1 MSKEQVMSREA
12 LAQAILDQVG
22 GPANVTSLTSCFTR
36 LRFGLKDPAKARR
49 SDLEQLDGVISVVTA
64 GGQLQ
69 VVIGND
75 VVQVREQVEALL
87 PRQAVEEAA
96 PAPATGNLFDR
107 FVNLIS
113 AIFQPILWVLAGTG
127 LLKAFIMLAS
137 TFGWLA
143 PTSSTYVI
151 LSASADALFY
161 FLPMFLAITAAK
173 RFGAN
178 QFVSLTLAGGLLYP
192 SIIGLVS
199 AEAPVTFFG
208 IPVVMAT
215 YTSSVIPIVVIVW
228 VQSHAEKWLKKV
240 LPGMVAN
247 FLSPALIVLILFPL
261 SLMTIGPLTTYLSQ
275 AITNAVGWIYTVS
288 PVAAGFVIGGLAQFL
303 VAFGLHWAMIA
314 VIINEFGTSGQSF
327 TILPFYA
334 GVTAQTGAVLAVFL
348 RTRNAKLKQVAG
360 PAALS
365 GLLSGISEPA
375 VYGVN
380 LPLRRPFIIGL
391 ASAAVGGAVIAAS
404 GVVSHAFA
412 VPSLISMPAA
422 LGSGNF
428 TVFVIGVVGALV
440 LAFILTYLFGVK
452 EPSAGL
458 PVTSSVAAAPAV
470 AAAAVR
476 TSTILAPM
484 AGSTRALSE
493 VSDHVFASGS
503 MGKGIAL
510 LPADGQVFAPVDGV
524 VIACLPHAYGIRT
537 DDGIEVLVHVG
548 VDTVKLEGEYF
559 QPAVQAGDRVSAGDA
574 IGAVDLQA
582 VTAAGYDPT
591 TVVVVTNSSMLS
603 GVEPASPADV
613 NPGDVLLEVT
623 R

>member
-1 MSKEQVMSREA
+1 MSNERVMSRQA
-12 LAQAILDQVG
+12 LAQAVLDKVG

-36 LRFGLKDPAKARR
+36 LRFVLKDPSKVQRA
-49 SDLEQLDGVISVVTA
+49 DLEQLDGVISVVNA
-64 GGQLQ
+64 GGQVQ
-69 VVIGND
+69 VVIGSD
-75 VVQVREQVEALL
+75 VLQVREQLEALL
-87 PRQAVEEAA
+87 PRQDSEEAA
-96 PAPATGNLFDR
+96 PAPETANLFDR

-127 LLKAFIMLAS
+127 LLKAFILVAS
-137 TFGWLA
+137 SFGWLA
-143 PTSSTYVI
+143 STSTTYVI

-161 FLPMFLAITAAK
+161 FLPMFLAFTAAK

-192 SIIGLVS
+192 SIIGLAS

-228 VQSHAEKWLKKV
+228 VQSHAERWLKKV
-240 LPGMVAN
+240 LPGMVVN

-261 SLMTIGPLTTYLSQ
+261 SLMTIGPLTTYLGQ

-303 VAFGLHWAMIA
+303 VVFGLHWAMIA

-391 ASAAVGGAVIAAS
+391 GSAAVGGAVIAAS

-422 LGSGNF
+422 LGSGDF
-428 TVFVIGVVGALV
+428 TVFVIGVVGAMV
-440 LAFILTYLFGVK
+440 LAFVLTYLFGVK
-452 EPSAGL
+452 EPAAGL
-458 PVTSSVAAAPAV
+458 PVAGGVTATPAV
-470 AAAAVR
+470 AAAVR
-476 TSTILAPM
+476 TSRILAPM
-484 AGSTRALSE
+484 AGSTRTLSE
-493 VSDHVFASGS
+493 ISDQVFASGS
-503 MGKGIAL
+503 MGKGVAL
-510 LPADGQVFAPVDGV
+510 LPADGQLFAPADGV

-548 VDTVKLEGEYF
+548 IDTIKLEGEYF
-559 QPAVQAGDRVSAGDA
+559 RPAVQAGDRVTAGDA
-574 IGAVDLQA
+574 IGTVDLKA
-582 VTAAGYDPT
+582 LTAAGYDST
-591 TVVVVTNSSMLS
+591 TVVLVTNSAMLS
-603 GVEPASPADV
+603 RVERTTHVDV
-613 NPGDVLLEVT
+613 SPGDVLLEVT

>member
-1 MSKEQVMSREA
+1 MSNERVMSRQA
-12 LAQAILDQVG
+12 LAQAVLDKVG

-36 LRFGLKDPAKARR
+36 LRFVLKDPSKVQRA
-49 SDLEQLDGVISVVTA
+49 DLEQLDGVISVVNA
-64 GGQLQ
+64 GGQVQ
-69 VVIGND
+69 VVIGSD
-75 VVQVREQVEALL
+75 VLQVREQVEALL
-87 PRQAVEEAA
+87 PRQDSEEAA
-96 PAPATGNLFDR
+96 PAPETANLFDR

-127 LLKAFIMLAS
+127 LLKAFILVAS
-137 TFGWLA
+137 SFGWLA
-143 PTSSTYVI
+143 STSTTYVI

-161 FLPMFLAITAAK
+161 FLPMFLAFTAAK

-192 SIIGLVS
+192 SIIGLAS

-228 VQSHAEKWLKKV
+228 VQSHAERWLKKV
-240 LPGMVAN
+240 LPGMVVN

-261 SLMTIGPLTTYLSQ
+261 SLMTIGPLTTYLGQ

-303 VAFGLHWAMIA
+303 VVFGLHWAMIA

-391 ASAAVGGAVIAAS
+391 GSAAVGGAVIAAS

-422 LGSGNF
+422 LGSGDF
-428 TVFVIGVVGALV
+428 TVFVIGVVGAMV
-440 LAFILTYLFGVK
+440 LAFVLTYLFGVK
-452 EPSAGL
+452 EPAAGL
-458 PVTSSVAAAPAV
+458 PVAGGVTATPAV
-470 AAAAVR
+470 AAAVR
-476 TSTILAPM
+476 TSRILAPM
-484 AGSTRALSE
+484 AGSTRTLSE
-493 VSDHVFASGS
+493 ISDQVFASGS
-503 MGKGIAL
+503 MGKGVAL
-510 LPADGQVFAPVDGV
+510 LPADGQLFAPADGV

-548 VDTVKLEGEYF
+548 IDTIKLEGEYF
-559 QPAVQAGDRVSAGDA
+559 RPAVQAGDRVTAGDA
-574 IGAVDLQA
+574 IGTVDLKA
-582 VTAAGYDPT
+582 LTAAGYDST
-591 TVVVVTNSSMLS
+591 TVVLVTNSAMLS
-603 GVEPASPADV
+603 RVERTTHVDV
-613 NPGDVLLEVT
+613 SPGDVLLEVT

>member
-1 MSKEQVMSREA
+1 M
-12 LAQAILDQVG
+12 
-22 GPANVTSLTSCFTR
+22 
-36 LRFGLKDPAKARR
+36 
-49 SDLEQLDGVISVVTA
+49 
-64 GGQLQ
+64 
-69 VVIGND
+69 
-75 VVQVREQVEALL
+75 
-87 PRQAVEEAA
+87 
-96 PAPATGNLFDR
+96 
-107 FVNLIS
+107 
-113 AIFQPILWVLAGTG
+113 
-127 LLKAFIMLAS
+127 
-137 TFGWLA
+137 
-143 PTSSTYVI
+143 I

-161 FLPMFLAITAAK
+161 FLPMFLAFTAAK

-192 SIIGLVS
+192 SIIGLAI

-228 VQSHAEKWLKKV
+228 VQSHAERWLKKV
-240 LPGMVAN
+240 LPGMVVN

-261 SLMTIGPLTTYLSQ
+261 SLMTIGPLTTYLGQ

-303 VAFGLHWAMIA
+303 VVFGLHWAMIA

-391 ASAAVGGAVIAAS
+391 GSAAVGGAVIAAS

-422 LGSGNF
+422 LGSGDF
-428 TVFVIGVVGALV
+428 TVFVIGVVGAMG
-440 LAFILTYLFGVK
+440 LAFVLTYLFGVK
-452 EPSAGL
+452 EPAAGL
-458 PVTSSVAAAPAV
+458 PVAGGVTATPAV
-470 AAAAVR
+470 AAAVR
-476 TSTILAPM
+476 TSRILAPM
-484 AGSTRALSE
+484 AGSTRTLSE
-493 VSDHVFASGS
+493 ISDQVFASGS
-503 MGKGIAL
+503 MGKGVAL
-510 LPADGQVFAPVDGV
+510 LPADGQLFAPADGV

-548 VDTVKLEGEYF
+548 IDTIKLEGEYF
-559 QPAVQAGDRVSAGDA
+559 RPAVQAGDRVTAGDA
-574 IGAVDLQA
+574 IGTVDLKA
-582 VTAAGYDPT
+582 LTAAGYDST
-591 TVVVVTNSSMLS
+591 TVVLVTNSAMLS
-603 GVEPASPADV
+603 RVERTTHVDV
-613 NPGDVLLEVT
+613 SPGDVLLEVT

>member
-1 MSKEQVMSREA
+1 MSRQA
-12 LAQAILDQVG
+12 LAQAVLDKVG

-36 LRFGLKDPAKARR
+36 LRFVLKDPSKVQRA
-49 SDLEQLDGVISVVTA
+49 DLEQLDGVISVVNA
-64 GGQLQ
+64 GGQVQ
-69 VVIGND
+69 VVIGSD
-75 VVQVREQVEALL
+75 VLQVREQVEALL
-87 PRQAVEEAA
+87 PRQDSEEAA
-96 PAPATGNLFDR
+96 PAPETANLFDR

-127 LLKAFIMLAS
+127 LLKAFILVAS
-137 TFGWLA
+137 SFGWLA
-143 PTSSTYVI
+143 STSTTYVI

-161 FLPMFLAITAAK
+161 FLPMFLAFTAAK

-192 SIIGLVS
+192 SIIGLAS

-228 VQSHAEKWLKKV
+228 VQSHAERWLKKV
-240 LPGMVAN
+240 LPGMVVN

-261 SLMTIGPLTTYLSQ
+261 SLMTIGPLTTYLGQ

-303 VAFGLHWAMIA
+303 VVFGLHWAMIA

-391 ASAAVGGAVIAAS
+391 GSAAVGGAVIAAS

-422 LGSGNF
+422 LGSGDF
-428 TVFVIGVVGALV
+428 TVFVIGVVGAMV
-440 LAFILTYLFGVK
+440 LAFVLTYLFGVK
-452 EPSAGL
+452 EPAAGP
-458 PVTSSVAAAPAV
+458 PVAGGVTATPAV
-470 AAAAVR
+470 AAAVR
-476 TSTILAPM
+476 TSRILAPM
-484 AGSTRALSE
+484 AGSTRTLSE
-493 VSDHVFASGS
+493 ISDQVFASGS
-503 MGKGIAL
+503 MGKGVAL
-510 LPADGQVFAPVDGV
+510 LPADGQLFAPADGV

-548 VDTVKLEGEYF
+548 IDTIKLEGEYF
-559 QPAVQAGDRVSAGDA
+559 RPAVQAGDRVTAGDA
-574 IGAVDLQA
+574 IGTVDLKA
-582 VTAAGYDPT
+582 LTAAGYDST
-591 TVVVVTNSSMLS
+591 TVVLVTNSAMLS
-603 GVEPASPADV
+603 RVERTTHVDV
-613 NPGDVLLEVT
+613 SPGDVLLEVT

>member
-1 MSKEQVMSREA
+1 MSNERVMSREA
-12 LAQAILDQVG
+12 LAQKILDKVG

-36 LRFGLKDPAKARR
+36 LRFVLKDPAKTQR

-87 PRQAVEEAA
+87 PQLATEEVAA
-96 PAPATGNLFDR
+96 TPEKGNLFDR

-137 TFGWLA
+137 TLGWLA

-151 LSASADALFY
+151 LSGSADALFY
-161 FLPMFLAITAAK
+161 FLPMFLAFTAAK

-192 SIIGLVS
+192 SIIGLAS
-199 AEAPVTFFG
+199 AEGPVTFFG
-208 IPVVMAT
+208 IPVVMAS

-240 LPGMVAN
+240 LPGMVVN

-275 AITNAVGWIYTVS
+275 AITSGVGWIYTFS
-288 PVAAGFVIGGLAQFL
+288 PVAAGFLIGGLAQFL
-303 VAFGLHWAMIA
+303 VVFGLHWAMIA

-334 GVTAQTGAVLAVFL
+334 GVTAQTGAVLAVFFK
-348 RTRNAKLKQVAG
+348 TRNAKLKQVAG

-365 GLLSGISEPA
+365 GLLAGISEPA

-391 ASAAVGGAVIAAS
+391 ASAAIGGAVAVAS

-422 LGSGNF
+422 FGTGNF
-428 TVFVIGVVGALV
+428 AVFVIGVVGALV

-458 PVTSSVAAAPAV
+458 PVTSAVTAAPA
-470 AAAAVR
+470 AAATR
-476 TSTILAPM
+476 TAAILAPM
-484 AGSTRALSE
+484 AGSTRALAE

-510 LPADGQVFAPVDGV
+510 LPTEGQVFAPVDGV

-559 QPAVQAGDRVSAGDA
+559 QPAVQAGDRVTAGDA
-574 IGAVDLQA
+574 IGTVDLA
-582 VTAAGYDPT
+582 SVTAAGYDPT

-603 GVEPASPADV
+603 RVEPTTPAAV
-613 NPGDVLLEVT
+613 NPGDVLLEVA